1 MRPTVELL
9 AYQPAVCNDRST
21 NLQLLVRLRAPQPR
35 RGSHRPCLNV
45 GLAIDHSGSM
55 NGLPLQRAL
64 QAGEHLITR
73 LEETDYLSLVAFN
86 SGVSVLSGCGMV
98 GPDPRSLIIELLR
111 LQACGGTALHQGWL
125 EGCHQTEKG
134 AGIGKLSRVLLLS
147 DGEANQG
154 LTNPARIAAQVA
166 EWQRRG
172 ITTSTIGL
180 GEGYNE
186 DLLSAMAR
194 AGNGSFYHVRT
205 PEDIVSTFQ
214 VELQG
219 MALTFGQA
227 VSLGIEARNGVEL
240 LRVINPLDMTRS
252 GRWCL
257 ADLVHGC
264 PIDVVLEFLVP
275 EMAAE
280 VDLCDFRLAWTEV
293 ATGQRHSLHE
303 TLRLPVVPH
312 GQLSEFPVNEE
323 VAQKRALQISARIMR
338 DAIDLLDRQD
348 RTAATKALNF
358 GLHVLAEAGRA
369 PELDDASK
377 QFQRLLSDL
386 ERGAVGSARKEARFY
401 SGSVSLGS
409 VMISSGIR
417 EFMALPPEQRTP
429 EKMQEL
435 MGIPKSE

>member
-9 AYQPAVCNDRST
+9 AYQPAVCSDRST
-21 NLQLLVRLRAPQPR
+21 TLQLLVRLRAPQPQ
-35 RGSHRPCLNV
+35 GGLPRPCLNV

-55 NGLPLQRAL
+55 TGLPLQRAL

-73 LEETDYLSLVAFN
+73 LQATDYLSLVAFN
-86 SGVSVLSGCGMV
+86 TGVSVLSGCGLV
-98 GPDPRSLIIELLR
+98 GPDPRSLIIDLLR

-125 EGCHQTEKG
+125 EGCHQAQKG
-134 AGIGKLSRVLLLS
+134 AATGRLSRVLLLS

-154 LTNPARIAAQVA
+154 LTDSTRIASQVA
-166 EWQRRG
+166 QWQRRG

-214 VELQG
+214 VELHS
-219 MALTFGQA
+219 MASTFGQA
-227 VSLGIEARNGVEL
+227 VSLGVQARNGVEL

-252 GRWCL
+252 GRLCL

-280 VDLCDFRLAWTEV
+280 VELCDFRLAWTEV
-293 ATGQRHSLHE
+293 ATGQRQSLHE

-323 VAQKRALQISARIMR
+323 VARKRALQLSARIMSE
-338 DAIDLLDRQD
+338 AIDLLDRQD
-348 RTAATKALNF
+348 RAAATKALNF
-358 GLHVLAEAGRA
+358 GLHLLSEAGQA

-377 QFQRLLSDL
+377 QFRRLLSNL
-386 ERGAVGSARKEARFY
+386 AQGAVGSARKEAKFY
-401 SGSVSLGS
+401 SSSVSLGS
-409 VMISSGIR
+409 VAISSGIR